1 MAKVNDKV
9 IDQVEEELLNGMEVK
24 LIRKRLYKEKYCT
37 QQIDS
42 IIVAA
47 KEQLK
52 IRVGELKD
60 ILPDINLYRLN
71 ELFITSPD
79 ASPRDRAAIVK
90 EMNTM
95 LGVYNQTVDL
105 DVNFSFVITE
115 DDEVEPEILNG

>member
-9 IDQVEEELLNGMEVK
+9 IDQVEEELLNGTEVK
-24 LIRKRLYKEKYCT
+24 LIRKRLYKENFCT
-37 QQIDS
+37 KQVDS

-71 ELFITSPD
+71 ELFITSTN
-79 ASPRDRAAIVK
+79 ASARDRAAIVK

>member
-1 MAKVNDKV
+1 MAKVTDKT
-9 IDQVEEELLNGMEVK
+9 IDQVEQELLNGTEVK
-24 LIRKRLYKEKYCT
+24 MIRSRLGKENYCT
-37 QQIDS
+37 QQINK
-42 IIVAA
+42 IIVDA

-52 IRVGELKD
+52 VRVGELKD

-71 ELFITSPD
+71 ELFITSTN
-79 ASPRDRAAIVK
+79 ASARDRAAIVK

-115 DDEVEPEILNG
+115 DDEVEPELLNG